1 MGLHQKVKLLRKIQ
15 QKYAPVVSDKV
26 INIDSKRNS
35 KLTFLSLQN
44 NNFYGTIPLLSTS
57 VEVLFLGFNGF
68 SGTIPKQLTAMTDL
82 IYLDLSK
89 QKVKSIDALGLRG
102 SIPSFR
108 YHASSRKHDLSQNSL
123 SSIIPSN
130 FIEGIYSRT
139 FIFLDLSQNR
149 FTGIVPSSLSNL
161 DPSSYDLSDNLMSG
175 ISDELCEEIIGIYSQ
190 VYTGLSSLARR
201 FTLQASRD

>member
-44 NNFYGTIPLLSTS
+44 NNFYGTIPLLFTS

-68 SGTIPKQLTAMTDL
+68 SGIISKQLTAMTDL
-82 IYLDLSK
+82 ISLDLSK

-161 DPSSYDLSDNLMSG
+161 DPSSYDLSNNLLSG
-175 ISDELCEEIIGIYSQ
+175 ISDKLCEEIIEIYS
-190 VYTGLSSLARR
+190 
-201 FTLQASRD
+201 TLEKDYSAVLCPC